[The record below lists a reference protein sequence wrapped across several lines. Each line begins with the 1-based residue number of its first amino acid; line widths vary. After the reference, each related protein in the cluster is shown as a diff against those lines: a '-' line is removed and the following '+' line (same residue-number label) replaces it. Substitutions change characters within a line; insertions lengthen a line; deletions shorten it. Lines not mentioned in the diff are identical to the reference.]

1 MNIFKKDN
9 KETTNKYNPKIENNN
24 NNGLNCNNQKI
35 DKNLFKEEE
44 LADVDCI
51 DNLNSLKVLKDRLKK
66 LEAVIAK
73 IDGRTPK
80 DLMQKKIKINVKI
93 KNIENQMKEG
103 EFEPKD
109 YLSLMENQL
118 THDVLLCKYLKQEN
132 QIDKAKVVYSRI
144 NLLNEEIKELKAYI
158 K

>member
-1 MNIFKKDN
+1 MSINKVLSEIEMKNTKIQIENKNN

-66 LEAVIAK
+66 L
-73 IDGRTPK
+73 
-80 DLMQKKIKINVKI
+80 
-93 KNIENQMKEG
+93 
-103 EFEPKD
+103 
-109 YLSLMENQL
+109 
-118 THDVLLCKYLKQEN
+118 
-132 QIDKAKVVYSRI
+132 
-144 NLLNEEIKELKAYI
+144 
-158 K
+158 